1 MEAARTTEAQLA
13 IAVDWFRSSTHNF
26 PDPDEA
32 VRAMDEATRWLS
44 DAADALDRRVIA
56 AAVPY
61 RRAEVYPTRRTP
73 R

>member
-1 MEAARTTEAQLA
+1 
-13 IAVDWFRSSTHNF
+13 
-26 PDPDEA
+26 
-32 VRAMDEATRWLS
+32 MDEATRWLS